1 MSLYIDFRKNRLG
14 KICYSR
20 ESDVVNF
27 YLKVKNI
34 PKIVRISNIIS
45 KNEFSLYL
53 DDELLKEL
61 KKSKITLKQVSSNY
75 HLYISEFT
83 IKPKIETVLEIPE
96 DKSIEDSRSEA
107 ASVGTQE
114 IVTTD
119 SSLDEDQALT
129 QSSEISV
136 DESVIEPKILSLFRE
151 LKMNLKDTTDRQIVE
166 QILAGSGLVAYN
178 NLKIETVDHIFQDK
192 VQRPARRITLLP
204 TDAQFWGNFF
214 INLGNM
220 IIFKGK
226 PQINKNAAV
235 YAFFGAKNES
245 DIKHLIKS
253 YERNCEFQ
261 INIALDL
268 SIIDPKIIHSQFT
281 EKCNIL

>member
-119 SSLDEDQALT
+119 SSLDE
-129 QSSEISV
+129 
-136 DESVIEPKILSLFRE
+136 
-151 LKMNLKDTTDRQIVE
+151 
-166 QILAGSGLVAYN
+166 
-178 NLKIETVDHIFQDK
+178 
-192 VQRPARRITLLP
+192 
-204 TDAQFWGNFF
+204 
-214 INLGNM
+214 
-220 IIFKGK
+220 
-226 PQINKNAAV
+226 
-235 YAFFGAKNES
+235 
-245 DIKHLIKS
+245 
-253 YERNCEFQ
+253 
-261 INIALDL
+261 
-268 SIIDPKIIHSQFT
+268 
-281 EKCNIL
+281 